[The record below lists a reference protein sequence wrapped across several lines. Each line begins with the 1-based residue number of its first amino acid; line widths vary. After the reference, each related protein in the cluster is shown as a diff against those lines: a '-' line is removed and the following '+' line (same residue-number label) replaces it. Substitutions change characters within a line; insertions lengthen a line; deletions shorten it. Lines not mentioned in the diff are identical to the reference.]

1 MRITQGT
8 GTDLAAARLDAVR
21 TAGAGEALVF
31 TVPEEEPEATT
42 RRAQSERDD
51 RDRERRTGREPPSV
65 ERSVEVSAWAAPVVA
80 PVAAPPPR
88 GPEERS
94 PSALDR
100 EPRKTTA
107 VSDARPEG
115 RAPAPSTAKSAPPAE
130 APSPAAPDGP
140 VDGGR
145 ASERPSHEGAAGE
158 AKARPVDRLPEVEGA
173 APAAAPDAAPTAA
186 AARAPAEAVA
196 SAAAQAAVE
205 TVVVPAGAP
214 AASAALA
221 VAAKGASTDPRLLE
235 PGAKGATETVGS
247 LPAASGALP
256 TVSQRQSDNG
266 LTPVNASAPAAM
278 AEGGDPLRARL
289 QDALRSSVNQRVLQ
303 QAASGE
309 VVLPG
314 LGRVAVTARSADS
327 TVAVEVHAAQAAT
340 AQMLHA
346 RAGDLAADVISA
358 DIPLSTLTFAG
369 AGTWSQSDGH
379 APAPERD
386 PSQRGP
392 ATEEAPVTVAA
403 RATPAPAGR
412 VRIVL

>member
-1 MRITQGT
+1 MRIPQAT
-8 GTDLAAARLDAVR
+8 GPELAAARLDAVR

-42 RRAQSERDD
+42 RRAHGERDE
-51 RDRERRTGREPPSV
+51 RDRERKTGREPPSV

-80 PVAAPPPR
+80 PAAAPPPR
-88 GPEERS
+88 GSEERA
-94 PSALDR
+94 PAALDR

-115 RAPAPSTAKSAPPAE
+115 RATAPSSAKSAQPAE
-130 APSPAAPDGP
+130 APPPAAPDGL

-145 ASERPSHEGAAGE
+145 ASERPAHEGATGE

-173 APAAAPDAAPTAA
+173 APAPVPDAAPTAA

-214 AASAALA
+214 AASAPLA
-221 VAAKGASTDPRLLE
+221 VATKGASTDPGLPE
-235 PGAKGATETVGS
+235 PGEKGATVTAS
-247 LPAASGALP
+247 ALPSTSGALP

-266 LTPVNASAPAAM
+266 LTPVNASAHAVM

-314 LGRVAVTARSADS
+314 LGRVAVTARAADS

-340 AQMLHA
+340 ARLLHA
-346 RAGDLAADVISA
+346 SAGDLAADVLSA

-369 AGTWSQSDGH
+369 AGTWTPSDGRSPVPEREPSPR
-379 APAPERD
+379 APARD
-386 PSQRGP
+386 
-392 ATEEAPVTVAA
+392 EAPGTEAA
-403 RATPAPAGR
+403 RAIPAPAGR